1 MSYAPVNYAEKNTFY
16 NSLSSWIEQNRE
28 PHSKL
33 IVCGVFNVTNFSGRI
48 IRKKSLEKVLHD
60 FLKKFKL
67 IDVYISVLDEIAYQD
82 DIKKLIKNEIDK
94 GIMNN
99 QSNKLVWNLIKVK
112 IWELTQSY
120 CMTRSHRK
128 KNRILVLEDKL
139 KDIHILLQKND
150 LADLKEKKYYRGR
163 NN

>member
-33 IVCGVFNVTNFSGRI
+33 IVCGDFNVTNFSARI
-48 IRKKSLEKVLHD
+48 IRNKSLEKVLHD

-82 DIKKLIKNEIDK
+82 DLKKLIKMK
-94 GIMNN
+94 
-99 QSNKLVWNLIKVK
+99 
-112 IWELTQSY
+112 
-120 CMTRSHRK
+120 
-128 KNRILVLEDKL
+128 
-139 KDIHILLQKND
+139 
-150 LADLKEKKYYRGR
+150 
-163 NN
+163 